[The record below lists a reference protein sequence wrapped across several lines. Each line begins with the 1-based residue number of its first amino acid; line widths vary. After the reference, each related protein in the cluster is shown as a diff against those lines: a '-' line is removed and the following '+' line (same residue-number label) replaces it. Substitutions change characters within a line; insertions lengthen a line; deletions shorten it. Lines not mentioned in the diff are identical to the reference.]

1 MLLPTSQ
8 NVKTVTDLREDTL
21 GVLRDVQKFGL
32 VYLFQHSDPKAV
44 VISMDEFSKLQEAYE
59 DYIDNKDAVELEKED
74 TKDAVEFKTIADK
87 YLKGV

>member
-1 MLLPTSQ
+1 MLLPTSK

-44 VISMDEFSKLQEAYE
+44 VISMDEFARLQEAYE

-74 TKDAVEFKTIADK
+74 LKDAIEFKTIAGK